1 MGGFSTDSMG
11 IVTLHDENGKV
22 LFHRI
27 GATVITNVSGWDKH
41 SSIQSKFTV
50 LSTSTGAV
58 KEK

>member
-1 MGGFSTDSMG
+1 MGGFSTDSRG

-22 LFHRI
+22 LFHRQ
-27 GATVITNVSGWDKH
+27 GTVNVINVAGWDKH
-41 SSIQSKFTV
+41 PSITSKFTV